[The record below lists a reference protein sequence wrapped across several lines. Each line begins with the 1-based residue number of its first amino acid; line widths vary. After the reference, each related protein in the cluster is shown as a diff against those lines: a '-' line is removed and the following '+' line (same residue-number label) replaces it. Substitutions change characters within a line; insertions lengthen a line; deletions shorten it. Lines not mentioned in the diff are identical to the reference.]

1 MPSAPGYKRNYK
13 EEEKTAAA
21 RGENKDNALRHRARR
36 LAVKKGLVKPG
47 DGKDV
52 DHKQALSKGGAPVA
66 VSNFRVESAHNNRSF
81 PRTAS
86 GAMIANH
93 PKSKKK

>member
-1 MPSAPGYKRNYK
+1 MPSPKGYIRDYK
-13 EEEKTAAA
+13 EEEKTASA

-36 LAVKKGLVKPG
+36 LAVKKGLVKKG

-52 DHKQALSKGGAPVA
+52 DHRQALSKGGAA
-66 VSNFRVESAHNNRSF
+66 VDPSNFRIESAHDNRSF
-81 PRTAS
+81 PRSRT

-93 PKSKKK
+93 PKAKTK

>member
-21 RGENKDNALRHRARR
+21 RGENSDNALRHRARR

-52 DHKQALSKGGAPVA
+52 DHKQPLSKGGSNSAA
-66 VSNFRVESAHNNRSF
+66 NFRVESAHDNRSF
-81 PRTAS
+81 PRGKS

-93 PKSKKK
+93 PKTKK